1 VGNKAGI
8 DNISIYGI
16 FTNMSWQVNIKKSV
30 VKELPKLPQEVRNAL
45 KFLMADMEPG
55 GPVRGN
61 WQNYG
66 KLSAKRHHC
75 HIKKGR
81 PTYVAVWEEK
91 EDSIHLI
98 EVTYAGT
105 HEKAPY

>member
-1 VGNKAGI
+1 MN
-8 DNISIYGI
+8 Y
-16 FTNMSWQVNIKKSV
+16 TVNITHKAQKNID
-30 VKELPKLPQEVRNAL
+30 KLPEKVRGQAKLLIKDIEVN
-45 KFLMADMEPG
+45 

-61 WQNYG
+61 WSNYG
-66 KLSAKRHHC
+66 KLSGNMHHC

-91 EDSIHLI
+91 DKTIKLI
-98 EVTYAGT
+98 EVVYIGT

>member
-1 VGNKAGI
+1 
-8 DNISIYGI
+8 
-16 FTNMSWQVNIKKSV
+16 MQWQVYTGRRVQKQ
-30 VKELPKLPQEVRNAL
+30 VKALPERVRSCLLAL
-45 KFLMADMEPG
+45 ITDITIY

-61 WQNYG
+61 WPNYG
-66 KLSAKRHHC
+66 KLADGRHHC

-91 EDSIHLI
+91 GNTVKLV
-98 EVTYAGT
+98 EVIYAGT